1 VQRFLFEILMKPL
14 RLGVQMIK
22 IRGVWR
28 ACTKGESRNTFARD
42 FEYFGIGLGMRFVT
56 GRDIFREA
64 PI

>member
-1 VQRFLFEILMKPL
+1 MKPL